1 MLKVLLVTGKLAQ
14 EVVKRSLSE
23 AKLDGIKIEV
33 KVLEH
38 PIAALMSIDYLKE
51 RLKKEKLDYDLVVI
65 PGLIPGD
72 ASKIEEEIKIK
83 VVKGTE
89 DASDIPFLIDAI
101 RRGVPLSPTEAAD
114 RVIKSQSEEEFM
126 RIYNEIKEKAKV
138 AFEVNGLKIPI
149 RPPPFIVAVEINP
162 KLTPK
167 EVEEEVY
174 RVSDFADIIVVGN
187 EVGINDPELM
197 KRKVRASLDSGKVIG
212 VDSISPRELIEGVKE
227 GASLVLNLTID
238 NIESLDVIKREAAFV
253 IAPIEGGAEEVE
265 KVLRRAEEMG
275 YNRLMLDSILKPPLF
290 GLVDSI
296 IEFNKLRKLNYPLF
310 IGILNVSELID
321 ADSTGVN
328 ALLTNV
334 AAELGASVLLTM
346 DEGRSFGSSWEV
358 KLSSMITSVAMYK
371 GKTPKGLGK
380 DLLILK
386 ERGGP
391 KTLIKERAEEEVRV
405 DEVIEP
411 TMSKK
416 GYLKIGVDKEIEV
429 YYYPSGSIKPKK
441 AFYGKDPLSLG
452 RKIVKE
458 LSLEPEHSLYLGY
471 ELAKA
476 KIALDLG
483 KTYIQDKELF
493 SELPWTKKVRRKAIS
508 T

>member
-1 MLKVLLVTGKLAQ
+1 
-14 EVVKRSLSE
+14 
-23 AKLDGIKIEV
+23 
-33 KVLEH
+33 
-38 PIAALMSIDYLKE
+38 
-51 RLKKEKLDYDLVVI
+51 
-65 PGLIPGD
+65 
-72 ASKIEEEIKIK
+72 
-83 VVKGTE
+83 
-89 DASDIPFLIDAI
+89 
-101 RRGVPLSPTEAAD
+101 
-114 RVIKSQSEEEFM
+114 
-126 RIYNEIKEKAKV
+126 
-138 AFEVNGLKIPI
+138 
-149 RPPPFIVAVEINP
+149 
-162 KLTPK
+162 
-167 EVEEEVY
+167 
-174 RVSDFADIIVVGN
+174 
-187 EVGINDPELM
+187 
-197 KRKVRASLDSGKVIG
+197 
-212 VDSISPRELIEGVKE
+212 
-227 GASLVLNLTID
+227 
-238 NIESLDVIKREAAFV
+238 
-253 IAPIEGGAEEVE
+253 
-265 KVLRRAEEMG
+265 
-275 YNRLMLDSILKPPLF
+275 
-290 GLVDSI
+290 
-296 IEFNKLRKLNYPLF
+296 
-310 IGILNVSELID
+310 
-321 ADSTGVN
+321 
-328 ALLTNV
+328 
-334 AAELGASVLLTM
+334 
-346 DEGRSFGSSWEV
+346 
-358 KLSSMITSVAMYK
+358 MYK